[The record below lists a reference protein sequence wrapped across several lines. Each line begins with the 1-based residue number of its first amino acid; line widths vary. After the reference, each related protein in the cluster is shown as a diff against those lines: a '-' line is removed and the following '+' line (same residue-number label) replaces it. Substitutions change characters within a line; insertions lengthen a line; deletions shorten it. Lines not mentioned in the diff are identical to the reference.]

1 MAVNLKAVLG
11 FDGKAYEAGMRKAS
25 GLAKK
30 TSKNISSGLKG
41 AIVGALSVG
50 YIAAKAKSRHEAK
63 LDHIDAAKRLHG
75 LSDGGGAKQRPDPDR
90 STRSSPQAAQAA
102 PEFTRAAL
110 RTVADLEY
118 QIERRGK

>member
-41 AIVGALSVG
+41 AIVGAMSVG
-50 YIAAKAKSRHEAK
+50 YIAAKAKEVGEFAREVRDLAPSLGTTTDQLQEWEYVFARFGCVCYSLRPHRRCARGNP
-63 LDHIDAAKRLHG
+63 I
-75 LSDGGGAKQRPDPDR
+75 DGGRFLFDR
-90 STRSSPQAAQAA
+90 HFS
-102 PEFTRAAL
+102 
-110 RTVADLEY
+110 
-118 QIERRGK
+118 